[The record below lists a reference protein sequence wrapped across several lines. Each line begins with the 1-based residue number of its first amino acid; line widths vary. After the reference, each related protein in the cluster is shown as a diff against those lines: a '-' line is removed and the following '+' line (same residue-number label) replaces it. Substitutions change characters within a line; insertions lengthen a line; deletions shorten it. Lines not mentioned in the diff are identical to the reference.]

1 MLYVAGQVYATSNE
15 EILLLPLDVQTDDLK
30 PMGLANL
37 SENPKISECPSIA
50 ISGDKIFV
58 VWEDLSPGNHEIL
71 YSKVM
76 KS

>member
-1 MLYVAGQVYATSNE
+1 
-15 EILLLPLDVQTDDLK
+15 
-30 PMGLANL
+30 MGLANL